1 VWKKAGKVKIPAG
14 WSEKYLWKDGIL
26 YRMTRKKSEN
36 TPREKEKMFVRTENS
51 FRKIRIF
58 PLKKFR
64 RSAKNIET
72 GRKISQFRMEKGRKN
87 YSDEAKKSQKTDDPD
102 EKKQQ
107 IFSQAEG
114 KMQKRTGKKA
124 EKFIESSE
132 KSMKDI
138 RPIGINSIIDGRSG

>member
-1 VWKKAGKVKIPAG
+1 MQKKSGKVKIPAG

-51 FRKIRIF
+51 FREIRIF

-72 GRKISQFRMEKGRKN
+72 GRKISQFHSGKGRKN

-107 IFSQAEG
+107 IFSQTDG
-114 KMQKRTGKKA
+114 KMQKRIRDRT
-124 EKFIESSE
+124 EKSAVASE
-132 KSMKDI
+132 KI
-138 RPIGINSIIDGRSG
+138 

>member
-1 VWKKAGKVKIPAG
+1 MSGKICPKLG
-14 WSEKYLWKDGIL
+14 NGK
-26 YRMTRKKSEN
+26 RKK
-36 TPREKEKMFVRTENS
+36 
-51 FRKIRIF
+51 RIF

-107 IFSQAEG
+107 IFSQADG
-114 KMQKRTGKKA
+114 KIQKCTGKEA

-132 KSMKDI
+132 KSMKNI